1 MKRKR
6 LDRDQWGFQGFP
18 YAQMRVDLPEFH
30 GMASMIQLLSGDY
43 CYWETPK
50 AGKVP
55 VCGKGMTWLQLVPDG
70 QHRLITVKYLPNGK
84 PSLWYVDVI
93 DRMETD
99 PDGVAVFV
107 DAYLDVIITPQ
118 GDVKIDDRDE
128 LEAAYASGDM
138 TEEQYRRTLAE
149 GEKIVQEMCKDIKQ
163 LEKWC
168 KGIYRHVQGR
178 LQAPDTFRKSE
189 KRG

>member
-6 LDRDQWGFQGFP
+6 LDRDKWGFQGFP

-55 VCGKGMTWLQLVPDG
+55 VCGKGMTWLQLVPDD

-93 DRMETD
+93 
-99 PDGVAVFV
+99 
-107 DAYLDVIITPQ
+107 ITPQ
-118 GDVKIDDRDE
+118 GDVKIDDREE

-149 GEKIVQEMCKDIKQ
+149 GEKIVQDMCTDIRQ
-163 LEKWC
+163 LKKWC
-168 KGIYRHVQGR
+168 KGIYRHVQSR
-178 LQAPDTFRKSE
+178 LQAPDTFRKNE